1 MLRRCA
7 KAEFVEPIDHG
18 FESAAAFFDAGN
30 LFDQK
35 VFGVW
40 SYVPGGAG
48 GQLEQRLR
56 KARAKGWSRL
66 DFYAH

>member
-1 MLRRCA
+1 MFRRCA
-7 KAEFVEPIDHG
+7 KAEFVEPIDYSL
-18 FESAAAFFDAGN
+18 EPAAAFFDARN
-30 LFDQK
+30 LLDQK
-35 VFGVW
+35 AFGVR

-48 GQLEQRLR
+48 RKLEERLR